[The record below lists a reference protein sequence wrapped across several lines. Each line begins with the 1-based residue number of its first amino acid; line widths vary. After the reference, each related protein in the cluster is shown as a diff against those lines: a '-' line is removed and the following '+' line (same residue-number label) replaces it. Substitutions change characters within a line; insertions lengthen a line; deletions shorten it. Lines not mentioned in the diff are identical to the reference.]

1 MSNDKRGYTSPVHP
15 LLIVISGP
23 SGVGK
28 DATLT
33 RMKEAGLPFHY
44 VVTAT
49 TRPSRPAERDGVDY
63 HFLSEGEFYQR
74 TRRKQFLEWAE
85 VYGNYYGVPKGDIMQ
100 ALKSGQ
106 DTIVKVDVQGAGTI
120 KQILPE
126 AVFVF
131 LMPPSIEE
139 LADRLR
145 QRHGH
150 LLAELGLRL
159 DKAREEM
166 KALSLFDYV
175 VVSYKDKLDLTV
187 SSIDAI
193 VTAERCRVQPRVIR
207 L

>member
-1 MSNDKRGYTSPVHP
+1 MSNDKRSYTSPVHP

-33 RMKEAGLPFHY
+33 RMKEAGLPLHY

-49 TRPSRPAERDGVDY
+49 TRPRRSGERDGVDY
-63 HFLSEGEFYQR
+63 LFLSEDEFHKR
-74 TRRKQFLEWAE
+74 ARKRWFLEWAE
-85 VYGNYYGVPKGDIMQ
+85 VYGNYYGVPRGEIRQ

-126 AVFVF
+126 AVFIF
-131 LMPPSIEE
+131 LMPPSTEE

-187 SSIDAI
+187 SRIDAI
-193 VTAERCRVQPRVIR
+193 VTAEKCRVQPRRIR